1 MLAHQD
7 EYIEDLKTA
16 LSGEKIAPEFVL
28 ALEKANYFESKS
40 TMSGIQSDIYTE
52 LESADLDV
60 SDEVINQTLELFK
73 EDKKYNVF
81 AVNSFVKDFLRGY
94 KKRNISD
101 LNFDSKYEFIM
112 MICIIVY
119 SKLPNVIYDIELLDN
134 KIKKNNTCFSDFII
148 MEKE

>member
-1 MLAHQD
+1 MKHYTFD
-7 EYIEDLKTA
+7 A
-16 LSGEKIAPEFVL
+16 LSKPRKINPRPKPEMI
-28 ALEKANYFESKS
+28 S
-40 TMSGIQSDIYTE
+40 M
-52 LESADLDV
+52 DLDV
-60 SDEVINQTLELFK
+60 SEEVINQTLELFK

-81 AVNSFVKDFLRGY
+81 SVNSFVKDFLRGY

-148 MEKE
+148 IEKE